1 MSIPIIF
8 NGAERLQ
15 RPAPRDTNPGPGGD
29 DKGPARPNVKRP
41 DTKKLMDRMKR
52 VDPDQARR
60 YRQRSG
66 Q

>member
-1 MSIPIIF
+1 MPISNLIS
-8 NGAERLQ
+8 GDERLQ
-15 RPAPRDTNPGPGGD
+15 RPVPRDTNPSPDGD
-29 DKGPARPNVKRP
+29 DKGPTTPNVKRP

-66 Q
+66 E

>member
-8 NGAERLQ
+8 NGDERLQ

-29 DKGPARPNVKRP
+29 DKGPARPDVKRP
-41 DTKKLMDRMKR
+41 DTRKLMDRMKR

>member
-1 MSIPIIF
+1 MPRLNQIS
-8 NGAERLQ
+8 GDERLQ
-15 RPAPRDTNPGPGGD
+15 RPASRDTNPGPGGD
-29 DKGPARPNVKRP
+29 DKGPTTPKVKRP
-41 DTKKLMDRMKR
+41 ETKNLMDRMKR

>member
-1 MSIPIIF
+1 MPISNLIS
-8 NGAERLQ
+8 GDERLQ
-15 RPAPRDTNPGPGGD
+15 RPVPRDTNPGPGGD
-29 DKGPARPNVKRP
+29 DKGPERPNVKRP

-66 Q
+66 E

>member
-1 MSIPIIF
+1 MPTPTIF
-8 NGAERLQ
+8 QGDERLQ
-15 RPAPRDTNPGPGGD
+15 RPVPRDTNPGPGGD
-29 DKGPARPNVKRP
+29 DKGPTTPNVKRP